1 MKRLISLFLICALL
15 TGCVPQAPAPT
26 EATQPDAGFQALSD
40 PQLLV
45 HLEETVYTELVQ
57 TLRNDE
63 YFVENVTA
71 VYISKEYLEE
81 TAYNSQPNLYFGYTL
96 AELDEAFQGTRYVFT
111 PNDAGQITVRAFAAY
126 DDTYDRV
133 IRNVATGA
141 GVILLCVT
149 VSAVS
154 GIAGA
159 SAVSLVFAVSAKAGT
174 VAALSDGLISGV
186 TAGVVEGIET
196 EDFDAALKA
205 AALSGSEG
213 FQWGA
218 MIGSVA
224 GGVQGLAQVRALKGA
239 TLNGLTLNQAAKIQ
253 MESKYPV
260 EIIKKMHS
268 MEEYEVLKQAGLTA
282 RKVNS
287 QWALVQEIDWTLTDS
302 KGLTNLQRVLDRNL
316 SPIGPDGQAYH
327 LHHVGQMADSPLAIL
342 SSSDHQTW
350 YSVLHANTGTGAS
363 AVNHGAAWQKIV
375 DQFWTTL
382 ALQAAG

>member
-1 MKRLISLFLICALL
+1 MKRLISLFLVCALL
-15 TGCVPQAPAPT
+15 AGCVPKTPAST
-26 EATQPDAGFQALSD
+26 EVTQPDTGFQALSD
-40 PQLLV
+40 PRLLL

-57 TLRNDE
+57 TLQNDE

-96 AELDEAFQGTRYVFT
+96 AELDEAFQGTRYVFS
-111 PNDAGQITVRAFAAY
+111 PNDDGQITVRAFAAY

-218 MIGSVA
+218 MIGAVA
-224 GGVQGLAQVRALKGA
+224 GGVRGLAQIRALKGA

-253 MESKYPV
+253 MESQYPV

-282 RKVNS
+282 RKVNG

-302 KGLTNLQRVLDRNL
+302 KGLTNLQRVLDRHL
-316 SPIGPDGQAYH
+316 SPIGPDGQVYH

-342 SSSDHQTW
+342 STGDHQTW
-350 YSVLHANTGTGAS
+350 YSVLHANTGTSAS

-375 DQFWTTL
+375 DQFWTAL
-382 ALQAAG
+382 ALAAG